1 MALPNV
7 FSKSV
12 AEEVIQRIELL
23 LPTAQPLWGTMNAA
37 QMLAHLNVSYEMIF
51 DSTHAKPG
59 AFMKLI
65 LKTLVKKKV
74 VTEVPYPKSSRTAP
88 QFIMTGDK
96 DFDAEK
102 ARLIAFIR
110 QVQGLGE
117 SHFDGK
123 ESHSFGALTINEWNV
138 MMYKHLNHHLSQF
151 GV

>member
-1 MALPNV
+1 MALPNI

-51 DSTHAKPG
+51 DNIHPKPG

-88 QFIMTGDK
+88 QFIITGDK

-102 ARLIAFIR
+102 ARLIAYIGR
-110 QVQGLGE
+110 VQELGE